1 MKIFVLSFF
10 AFFLLHFQVQAA
22 EQTCVYGKLVGY
34 PETTINLY
42 AFADEITHQ
51 QKIISTAS
59 VDSTGAFEFA
69 FSLDEVRK
77 CFIDLGSF
85 RGVLFLEPSKTYHL
99 QALPYT
105 PKTNAQLLNMFFT
118 PQEVLVGVQSDTP
131 NDINQKIVDFEL
143 AIDEV
148 WNNAM
153 FQDITKAYLL
163 AVIDSIDA
171 LFPSQN
177 HFFTVYKQS
186 TFAQLANLQVDLA
199 PYWSIQDYFVHIPVE
214 LANPAYC
221 ESFIVLF
228 EGFFN
233 RLEYQPKARNVLVAY
248 QKGDIGLLKEQF
260 SLFVNWNNPQLEEL
274 VIVYNLWGNFSAK
287 PRDRSI
293 ILSLLEQILSS
304 SQFASNKQIAQG
316 ILQELKRAQ
325 VGTKPAVNTLQTI
338 QGKEI
343 SFSDFEGKFVYIVF
357 ASSLITETYADIVYL
372 DKLHNKYAEN
382 LEVVFIFAQENKE
395 KTIAYTKGMN
405 TNLILCNWNNDTQL
419 IEAFGVRNIPY
430 YYLLDR
436 EGFFSHS
443 PALSP
448 GQGFERKLDA
458 MLELERVSRDASKM
472 NKPFFK

>member
-1 MKIFVLSFF
+1 
-10 AFFLLHFQVQAA
+10 
-22 EQTCVYGKLVGY
+22 
-34 PETTINLY
+34 
-42 AFADEITHQ
+42 
-51 QKIISTAS
+51 
-59 VDSTGAFEFA
+59 
-69 FSLDEVRK
+69 
-77 CFIDLGSF
+77 
-85 RGVLFLEPSKTYHL
+85 
-99 QALPYT
+99 
-105 PKTNAQLLNMFFT
+105 
-118 PQEVLVGVQSDTP
+118 
-131 NDINQKIVDFEL
+131 
-143 AIDEV
+143 
-148 WNNAM
+148 
-153 FQDITKAYLL
+153 
-163 AVIDSIDA
+163 
-171 LFPSQN
+171 
-177 HFFTVYKQS
+177 
-186 TFAQLANLQVDLA
+186 
-199 PYWSIQDYFVHIPVE
+199 
-214 LANPAYC
+214 
-221 ESFIVLF
+221 LF

-325 VGTKPAVNTLQTI
+325 VGTKPAVNSLQTI

-372 DKLHNKYAEN
+372 DKLRNKYAEN